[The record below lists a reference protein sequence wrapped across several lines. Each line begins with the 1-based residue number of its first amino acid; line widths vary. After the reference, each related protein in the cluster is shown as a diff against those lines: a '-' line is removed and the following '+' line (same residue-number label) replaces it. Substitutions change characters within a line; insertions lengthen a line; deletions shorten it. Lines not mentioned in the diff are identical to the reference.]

1 MSAATTTAPNDIPPL
16 PSEPTL
22 YEADPTSFSNF
33 SDIYTKHL
41 HLTLTADFNTQTLS
55 GEAFLTM
62 TVRAANLTNITLD
75 TNHLNV
81 QAVHQYT
88 DDTREK
94 ATRTPLAYT
103 LGERHAA
110 FGQPL
115 HITPPASTSPSTT
128 LTLGITYTTTAGSV
142 GLQWLQP
149 SQTAGKKLP
158 YLFTQFQAIHCRT
171 AVPVQDTPAIKFTY
185 TADITVPTALVALMS
200 APHLTSKPAA
210 VSGDTH
216 TFHFSQPTPIPS
228 YLLALAVGNL
238 TSRTIGPRS
247 AVWSEPETVE
257 AGAYEFGETEQFL
270 STAESIVGPYVW
282 HTYDILLLPP
292 SFPSAHIHT
301 HSATQTAGQTLLP
314 AWAVTHSPYPSNAGL
329 PCVQLRWYGESVS
342 HLRHPH
348 IDSRRSFTGQR
359 CRTRSQSQLDG

>member
-1 MSAATTTAPNDIPPL
+1 MSATAVTDGIPPL

-33 SDIYTKHL
+33 SDVYTKHL
-41 HLTLTADFNTQTLS
+41 HLSLTADFDAQTLS

-62 TVRAANLTNITLD
+62 HVKAANLAAITLD
-75 TNHLNV
+75 TNHLAI
-81 QAVHQYT
+81 QAVHLYT
-88 DDTREK
+88 DDTRDA
-94 ATRTPLAYT
+94 ATRTPLTYK
-103 LGERHAA
+103 LGDSHAA
-110 FGQPL
+110 FGQSL
-115 HITPPASTSPSTT
+115 HITAPPSTPAAST
-128 LTLGITYTTTAGSV
+128 LTIGITYTTTSGSV

-185 TADITVPTALVALMS
+185 TADITVPSTLVALMS
-200 APHLTSKPAA
+200 APHLASKP
-210 VSGDTH
+210 VSSAGSTH

-247 AVWSEPETVE
+247 QVWSEPETVE
-257 AGAYEFGETEQFL
+257 AGAYEFAETEQFL

-292 SFPSAHIHT
+292 SFPSDT
-301 HSATQTAGQTLLP
+301 HSHPQTDEQHT
-314 AWAVTHSPYPSNAGL
+314 
-329 PCVQLRWYGESVS
+329 RW
-342 HLRHPH
+342 
-348 IDSRRSFTGQR
+348 
-359 CRTRSQSQLDG
+359 

>member
-1 MSAATTTAPNDIPPL
+1 MSAPAVSDGIIPPI

-41 HLTLTADFNTQTLS
+41 HLQLTADFHEHTLS

-62 TVRAANLTNITLD
+62 HVRSPTLSTITLD
-75 TNHLNV
+75 TNHLV
-81 QAVHQYT
+81 ISAVHLYADSTHNQ
-88 DDTREK
+88 DTRQSL
-94 ATRTPLAYT
+94 TYQ

-115 HITPPASTSPSTT
+115 NIDLPFSTARPSTFV
-128 LTLGITYTTTAGSV
+128 LGITYTTTSGSV
-142 GLQWLQP
+142 GLQWLHS
-149 SQTAGKKLP
+149 SQTAGKKHP

-185 TADITVPTALVALMS
+185 TADITVPKDLVALMS
-200 APHLTSKPAA
+200 APHLSSTPA
-210 VSGDTH
+210 SSSDTAH

-228 YLLALAVGNL
+228 YLLALAIGNL

-247 AVWSEPETVE
+247 QVWSEPETVE
-257 AGAYEFGETEQFL
+257 AGAYEFAETEQFL

-292 SFPSAHIHT
+292 SFPSASMNTYTRADSKQAWPH
-301 HSATQTAGQTLLP
+301 GQL
-314 AWAVTHSPYPSNAGL
+314 GL
-329 PCVQLRWYGESVS
+329 FGDVAYTDSCSVLSVQIRRYGEPVS
-342 HLRHPH
+342 HLCHTH
-348 IDSRRSFTGQR
+348 TDSRRPLFGQ
-359 CRTRSQSQLDG
+359 CHRTRG